1 MIRKVKNK
9 VFATV
14 DWILY
19 KKMNTK
25 QKEFLSSL
33 LTDKQKALLKK
44 VIKPG
49 KKRSQL
55 QKVDRIR
62 NKLYS
67 MGFTDKG
74 LEDLSNL
81 YQHTEDRFLQKLSG
95 RELSLWHANKYDK
108 EHAKQSLM
116 IIRELSNGEKDRVL
130 NRKYAI
136 MAAEALVTLEKK
148 EQAKNILLKALKQE
162 QHEDLYLAL
171 ANVADD
177 HEEKLKWINSIY
189 ASYQNTP
196 INFNENRAATTYDSI
211 TTLANDNWTNQ
222 TNQPKVTIIV
232 PTYNAE
238 DTILTT
244 LRALTTQSWQNLE
257 IMVVDDCSTDHTL
270 EVVENYLK
278 KDNRIKLMQNT
289 QNSGAYVS
297 RNAALQLATGEFVTV
312 NDADDWSHPE
322 KIATQVNHLIK
333 HTSTIANFS
342 QQVRATTDMTFY
354 RRGKFGQYVFS
365 NMSSFMFR
373 REPVMKAIG
382 YWDSVRFGGDS
393 EFVRRVKNVF
403 GEKSVVELKT
413 APLSFQRQTETSLT
427 ASSAFGFPGY
437 FMGARKDYLESQLYH
452 HEHAEDVYYP
462 YPMEQRPFPV
472 PEPMLPERVKNKRRH
487 FDVIIASEFR
497 LLGGTNASNI
507 EEIKAQKELG
517 LTTGLVQMYRYDLNS
532 VTTLNPKVR
541 EQIDGKQ
548 VQMLVYGEKV
558 SCDVLI
564 VRHPPVLQDWQKHLP
579 DVEAKS
585 IKVIVNQPPKRDY
598 TIDEQALYDIPTTV
612 NRLKEYFGDKGTWYP
627 IGPSVR
633 EALETHH
640 KEDLASINLASSDWL
655 NIINVAEW
663 KRQERPAKQG
673 PIKIG
678 RHSRAQYVKWP
689 HTKEDLLTIY
699 PESNEFE
706 IHVLGGAQVPKK
718 VLGQI
723 PANWKV
729 YEFGEV
735 EPQTFLKELDV
746 FVYYTHPG
754 WVEAFGRVIFEAM
767 AAGVPVII
775 PPSYQ
780 NLFQDAAIYAEPAQ
794 VQNKVKQLMQ
804 DDELYNRQVA
814 KAQQF
819 VEEQFGYQMHFARLE
834 PDLHDPKRS

>member
-9 VFATV
+9 VFATA

-44 VIKPG
+44 IIKPG

-67 MGFTDKG
+67 MGFTEQG

-81 YQHTEDRFLQKLSG
+81 YQHAEDRFLKKLSG
-95 RELSLWHANKYDK
+95 RELSLWHANKYDQ

-116 IIRELSNGEKDRVL
+116 IIRELSKGEKDSVL

-136 MAAEALVTLEKK
+136 MSAEALITLDKK
-148 EQAKNILLKALKQE
+148 EQAKNILLTALKQE

-189 ASYQNTP
+189 SSYQNTP
-196 INFNENRAATTYDSI
+196 ITFDESGATTIYDSI
-211 TTLANDNWTNQ
+211 ATAVNSQSEQANES
-222 TNQPKVTIIV
+222 KVTIIV

-244 LRALTTQSWQNLE
+244 LRSLSAQSWKNLE
-257 IMVVDDCSTDHTL
+257 IIVVDDCSTDHTL
-270 EVVENYLK
+270 DIVENYLK
-278 KDNRIKLMQNT
+278 EDNRIKLMQNSR
-289 QNSGAYVS
+289 NSGAYVS
-297 RNAALQLATGEFVTV
+297 RNTALEHTTGEFVTV

-373 REPVMKAIG
+373 REPVMHAIG

-437 FMGARKDYLESQLYH
+437 FMGARKDYLEAQLYH
-452 HEHAEDVYYP
+452 HEHAADLYYP
-462 YPMEQRPFPV
+462 FPLEQRPFPV
-472 PEPMLPERVKNKRRH
+472 PEPMLPEREKNKRRH

-497 LLGGTNASNI
+497 LLGGTNASNV

-579 DVEAKS
+579 DIEAKT

-598 TIDEQALYDIPTTV
+598 TINEQALYDIPTSV
-612 NRLKEYFGDKGTWYP
+612 NRLKEYVGDEGTWYP

-633 EALETHH
+633 EALETYHQ
-640 KEDLASINLASSDWL
+640 EDLASINLASHDWL
-655 NIINVAEW
+655 NIIDVEEW
-663 KRQERPAKQG
+663 KRKERPAKQG

-689 HTKEDLLTIY
+689 HDKEELLTIY
-699 PESNEFE
+699 PESKEFE

-735 EPQTFLKELDV
+735 EPQEFLKDLDV

-775 PPSYQ
+775 PPSYK
-780 NLFQDAAIYAEPAQ
+780 NLFKDAAIYAEPDQ
-794 VQNKVKQLMQ
+794 VQEKVIQVMQ
-804 DDELYNRQVA
+804 DDELYNSQVA

-819 VEEQFGYQMHFARLE
+819 VEEQFGYQMHFTRLE
-834 PDLHDPKRS
+834 PDLHDQKRS

>member
-1 MIRKVKNK
+1 
-9 VFATV
+9 
-14 DWILY
+14 
-19 KKMNTK
+19 MNTK
-25 QKEFLSSL
+25 QKEFLTSL
-33 LTDKQKALLKK
+33 LTDKQKAMLKK

-62 NKLYS
+62 NKLYG
-67 MGFTDKG
+67 MGFTEKG
-74 LEDLSNL
+74 LEDLSSL
-81 YQHTEDRFLQKLSG
+81 YQATEDRFLKKLSG

-108 EHAKQSLM
+108 EQAKQSLM
-116 IIRELSNGEKDRVL
+116 IIRELAKGEKDSVL

-136 MAAEALVTLEKK
+136 MAAEALVTWDKK
-148 EQAKNILLKALKQE
+148 EQAKDILLKALKQE
-162 QHEDLYLAL
+162 QHDDLYLAL

-177 HEEKLKWINSIY
+177 HEEKLKWINTIY
-189 ASYQNTP
+189 SGYQNTP
-196 INFNENRAATTYDSI
+196 IRFTDSRATTTYDSI
-211 TTLANDNWTNQ
+211 KPDEGQSEQINQ
-222 TNQPKVTIIV
+222 SKVTIIV

-244 LRALTTQSWQNLE
+244 LRSLTAQSWQNLE
-257 IMVVDDCSTDHTL
+257 MIVVDDCSTDHTL
-270 EVVENYLK
+270 EIIENYLK
-278 KDNRIKLMQNT
+278 EDNRIKLMQNSR
-289 QNSGAYVS
+289 NSGAYVA
-297 RNAALQLATGEFVTV
+297 RNTALQHATGEFVTV

-322 KIATQVNHLIK
+322 KIATQVDHLIK
-333 HTSTIANFS
+333 HTSIMANFS

-382 YWDSVRFGGDS
+382 FWDSVRFGGDS
-393 EFVRRVKNVF
+393 EFVRRVRQAF

-452 HEHAEDVYYP
+452 HEHATDLYYP
-462 YPMEQRPFPV
+462 FPLEKRAFPI
-472 PEPMLPERVKNKRRH
+472 PEPMLPERQKNKRRH

-517 LTTGLVQMYRYDLNS
+517 LTTGLIQMYRYDLNS

-548 VQMLVYGEKV
+548 AQMVVYGEKV

-579 DVEAKS
+579 DVEAKT

-598 TIDEQALYDIPTTV
+598 TIDEEALYDIPTSV
-612 NRLKEYFGDKGTWYP
+612 NRLKEYFGNKGTWYP

-633 EALETHH
+633 EALETYH
-640 KEDLASINLASSDWL
+640 KEDIATINLASEDWL

-663 KRQERPAKQG
+663 KRTDRPTRQG

-678 RHSRAQYVKWP
+678 RHSRSQYVKWP
-689 HTKEDLLTIY
+689 NDPNELLTIY
-699 PESNEFE
+699 PESNVYE

-729 YEFGEV
+729 YEFGEI
-735 EPQTFLKELDV
+735 EPEEFLKEIDV

-775 PPSYQ
+775 SPSYK
-780 NLFQDAAIYAEPAQ
+780 NLFKDAAIYADPDQ
-794 VQNKVKQLMQ
+794 VQDKVQQLMQ
-804 DDELYNRQVA
+804 DQELYSSQVT

-819 VEEQFGYQMHFARLE
+819 VEQQFGYQMHFVRLE
-834 PDLHDPKRS
+834 PDLHDQKRS